1 MVVPLIAPLI
11 APRAVDITFK
21 GSKPVRIM
29 TKKCMPP
36 DHEIANLANKF
47 RELWTP
53 GEDIRTWLRKQSVL
67 MLELVHGDWSWAA
80 LAVVLTKAGITYR
93 TGKAWTTDSLRQEAT
108 RATAPLKGYAR
119 RQKKEAATIV
129 DEQVLAPP
137 QASEALRQED
147 SQILPEVRP
156 DLVTTDEE
164 PEFKFAKLANWSGNK
179 LAPITRLAPKQG
191 SDPVPDHDVDAI
203 VAKLLGGKSS

>member
-36 DHEIANLANKF
+36 DHEIASLADKF

-119 RQKKEAATIV
+119 RRKENTATIV
-129 DEQVLAPP
+129 DEDVLAAPP
-137 QASEALRQED
+137 ASEATRQEG
-147 SQILPEVRP
+147 SQILHEAPT
-156 DLVTTDEE
+156 DLIATDEE

-179 LAPITRLAPKQG
+179 LAPITRVAAKQA
-191 SDPVPDHDVDAI
+191 SDQVPVHDVDAI
-203 VAKLLGGKSS
+203 VARLLGGKSS